1 MSRHLAVFVLIGAVV
16 VAATIC
22 SLRGKPTPGTAEA
35 AKAPPTV
42 TWEVL
47 DSGALANHERQL
59 LRTPVP
65 GGWIYREVA
74 RNEMHGSIA
83 ESIAFVPTH
92 EEHVIE
98 RE

>member
-1 MSRHLAVFVLIGAVV
+1 MSRYLAVFVLIGAVV

-22 SLRGKPTPGTAEA
+22 SIRGKPTPATAEA

-42 TWEVL
+42 TWEVV
-47 DSGALANHERQL
+47 DSGSLGNHERQL

-65 GGWIYREVA
+65 GGWIYREAA
-74 RNEMHGSIA
+74 RDDWHSSVS